1 MRHHILQLMFWL
13 FLFSTASGDFGKKYG
28 IPYLLLD
35 PEYLGNISFWS
46 FFIVGLAY
54 AAFVITYNS
63 ATYILNVR
71 FFSFLGSIRKPFI
84 SYSINNAILPISFI
98 IYLSYKA
105 YYFQR
110 TDEYKQLSEALI
122 NVSGL
127 WLGFIMAITIS
138 LLYFFNTG
146 IDFMKVLG
154 VPFGAQKTRRIA
166 RRVILKE
173 NKDLFSTI
181 DIRVDHFLNRNVK
194 IERTHGLTSYSTR
207 LLKNILRKSQANAIF
222 LQVLS
227 FVSLLIIGIF
237 HRFEFMQVPS
247 GAGIFLILA
256 SINLFL
262 GVFNYWFGT
271 WRTIVFFCFL
281 LIFNQLYTKFSFQKP
296 SRAYGL
302 NYNSTPADY
311 SIESLEEMSKPEI
324 LQNSIKEGLS
334 VLENWK
340 KQVSKNPNE
349 KPLLILCN
357 VSGGG
362 LRSALWTFSC
372 LQTLDSATN
381 GEFFKHTVLVS
392 GASGGII
399 ASAFYREIM
408 LQKQLN
414 PEGQTQPPGFYVDQL
429 SRDVLNPIVFSIA
442 TNDIF
447 VRFQRYHYGGNTYT
461 FDRGTALEMALNRN
475 TNGMLNKKVMDY
487 AEPERMGIIPQ
498 MVLSPTIMNDS
509 RRLLISPLDVAFLSL
524 LPDSAGVV
532 TYKRD
537 AVEFN
542 RLFAGHQADS
552 FSFLS
557 ALRMNATFPYITP
570 AAVLP
575 TKPLLEVMDAGFRD
589 NFGIEISA
597 RYFNAFRKWILENTS
612 GVVVLQIRDTPTGI
626 SSDISNQ
633 STWLSRF
640 FTPLNSLLVNWQ
652 DLQEFSNDRHLFYM
666 SQLLKDKMHFVTLK
680 YQPANETEQVSL
692 SWHLTSKEKLLI
704 RRALSNKNNVRQME
718 KLQNLLLPQQI
729 NP

>member
-1 MRHHILQLMFWL
+1 MFWL

-28 IPYLLLD
+28 IPYLFLD
-35 PEYLGNISFWS
+35 PEYLGKINFWS
-46 FFIVGLAY
+46 FLILG
-54 AAFVITYNS
+54 AAFAGFVITYNT

-84 SYSINNAILPISFI
+84 SYSLNNALLPITFLA
-98 IYLSYKA
+98 YLSYKV

-110 TDEYKQLSEALI
+110 TDEYKQLGETLL

-127 WLGFIMAITIS
+127 WLGFLVFITIA
-138 LLYFFNTG
+138 LFYFFNTG

-154 VPFGAQKTRRIA
+154 VPLGAQNTRRIA

-181 DIRVDHFLNRNVK
+181 DIRVDHFLNRK
-194 IERTHGLTSYSTR
+194 GEIERTYGLTSYSSR
-207 LLKNILRKSQANAIF
+207 ILKNILRKSQANAIF

-227 FVSLLIIGIF
+227 FISLLIIGIF
-237 HRFEFMQVPS
+237 HRFEFMQIPS

-256 SINLFL
+256 SINLVL
-262 GVFNYWFGT
+262 GVINYWFGT
-271 WRTIVFFCFL
+271 WRTVVFIGFM

-296 SRAYGL
+296 SQAYGL
-302 NYNSTPADY
+302 NYQQTPVNYTSEA
-311 SIESLEEMSKPEI
+311 LTEMSDPAV
-324 LQNSIKEGLS
+324 LNNSIKEGLA

-340 KQVSKNPNE
+340 KQVSKSPDD

-372 LQTLDSATN
+372 LQTLDSVTN
-381 GEFFKHTVLVS
+381 GDFFKHTVLVS
-392 GASGGII
+392 GASGGMV
-399 ASAFYREIM
+399 ASAFYREIK
-408 LQKQLN
+408 LQERLN
-414 PEGQTQPPGFYVDQL
+414 PKGATQAPRFYVDQL

-447 VRFQRYHYGGNTYT
+447 IRFQRHKYGGNSYT

-475 TNGMLNKKVMDY
+475 TNGLLNKKVMDY
-487 AEPERMGIIPQ
+487 AEPEGLGIIPQ

-509 RRLLISPLDVAFLSL
+509 RRLLISPLDVAYLSL
-524 LPDSAGVV
+524 LPDTAGVV
-532 TYKRD
+532 THKRD

-542 RLFAGHQADS
+542 RLFSGHHADS

-570 AAVLP
+570 AAILP
-575 TKPLLEVMDAGFRD
+575 TNPLLEVMDAGFRD

-597 RYFNAFRKWILENTS
+597 RYFNAFRNWIMENTS

-626 SSDISNQ
+626 SSDVDDQ

-652 DLQEFSNDRHLFYM
+652 YLQEFSNDRHLFYM
-666 SQLLKDKMHFVTLK
+666 SQLLKDKMHFITLK
-680 YQPANETEQVSL
+680 YQPANENEQVSL
-692 SWHLTSKEKLLI
+692 SWHLTAKEKSLI
-704 RRALSNKNNVRQME
+704 RKALNNPNNVKQMQTLQ
-718 KLQNLLLPQQI
+718 KLLAPQQI